1 MHYHFKSERLGF
13 REWQTSDLEPFA
25 ALNADEEVMEFF
37 PKKLTQEQTELF
49 IDISTAHFQAH
60 GFGWYAVDLLETGRF
75 IGFIGFQHVKF
86 DAPFTP
92 AIEIGWRL
100 NKDYWNQGL
109 ATEGASACLQHG
121 WEKLDFETVHSFTA
135 SVNKRSARVMQKI
148 GMYCESN
155 FMHPKVEKGHVLE
168 EHVLYRIDR
177 P

>member
-13 REWQTSDLEPFA
+13 REWQASDLEPFA

-92 AIEIGWRL
+92 AIEVGWRL
-100 NKDYWNQGL
+100 DKDYWNQGL
-109 ATEGASACLQHG
+109 ATEGAKACLQHG

-148 GMYCESN
+148 GMHYESN
-155 FMHPKVEKGHVLE
+155 FMHPKVEKGHLLE